1 MEINTTYDLFWLLA
15 GLSLFLFTV
24 FVCWAIFYLI
34 MIVRDTREIIKNF
47 KKKME
52 LIDEFVS
59 VIKEKIEDTTK
70 YVKTVMD
77 IVVKITDWMN
87 KRRLD
92 EGETE
97 EETKNKRKKKQ

>member
-24 FVCWAIFYLI
+24 FVCWAIFYFI

-47 KKKME
+47 KQKLE
-52 LIDEFVS
+52 LIDEFIT
-59 VIKEKIEDTTK
+59 VIKEKIEDATK

-77 IVVKITDWMN
+77 IMVKITDWIN
-87 KRRLD
+87 KRQLD
-92 EGETE
+92 KDKTE
-97 EETKNKRKKKQ
+97 